1 MSLKVY
7 LFFGRVG
14 SVWGALARC
23 AIRGICEQVA
33 PPRQPGQLVGMD
45 NLSAQKAARIREAL
59 VARGKAIQHGLGART
74 QATFQEA
81 VCLAVAAITSAN
93 AAAWYAY
100 AGYPLPAQPI

>member
-1 MSLKVY
+1 
-7 LFFGRVG
+7 
-14 SVWGALARC
+14 
-23 AIRGICEQVA
+23 
-33 PPRQPGQLVGMD
+33 MD